1 MPAKLGNTEASLY
14 LGSTPVAAYLG
25 AVQVYSAAARTLYWN
40 NALDNNSWAS
50 LGNWWDDASH
60 TDPAASLPTSIDSV
74 VITGGG
80 PSATGQTVVDFTI
93 ANSSSISGTLTVTG
107 VATFNSNSVNNGTIT
122 GNAVFNDNAEN
133 SGTVNGNATF
143 NDNATNPGT
152 VTGTVTDNT

>member
-1 MPAKLGNTEASLY
+1 MAAKLGNAEASLY
-14 LGSTPVAAYLG
+14 LGSTPVAAYIG

-40 NALDNNSWAS
+40 NALENNSWTS
-50 LGNWWDDASH
+50 LANWWDDASH
-60 TDPAASLPTSIDSV
+60 TDPAASIPTSIDSV

-80 PSATGQTVVDFTI
+80 IVATGQTVVDFTI
-93 ANSSSISGTLTVTG
+93 ANGSSLNGTLTVTG
-107 VATFNSNSVNNGTIT
+107 VATFGGNSGNNGTIT

-133 SGTVNGNATF
+133 SATVNGNATF